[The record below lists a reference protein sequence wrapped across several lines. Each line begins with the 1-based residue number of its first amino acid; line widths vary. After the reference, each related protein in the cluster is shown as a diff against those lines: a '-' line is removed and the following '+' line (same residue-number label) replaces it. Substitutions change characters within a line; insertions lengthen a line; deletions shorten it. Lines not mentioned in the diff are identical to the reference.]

1 MTTLGDMIKAFYH
14 ENQRDD
20 ALDEQRILDSW
31 KVVVGDFIA
40 AHTLKTSIRNG
51 VFYVKVDADSLKNEL
66 LYAKSML
73 VFKVCAAMKSPTISF
88 HESRIRC
95 SSKALSL

>member
-1 MTTLGDMIKAFYH
+1 MSDPNLTTLGEMIKAFYH
-14 ENQRDD
+14 ENQRDN

-31 KVVVGDFIA
+31 KDIVGDFIA
-40 AHTLKTSIRNG
+40 AHTLKTSIRNS

-73 VFKVCAAMKSPTISF
+73 LKKLNSKVDKEILKD
-88 HESRIRC
+88 IVII
-95 SSKALSL
+95 